1 MILKSL
7 MANGGLAMEEISNK
21 LISFGYDG
29 VALFIGVHIGVTTQI
44 TTKATPFMLIIHCV
58 AHQTT

>member
-1 MILKSL
+1 